1 MNGWLDGWVNG
12 GCSERGSDEVIS
24 LQVTK
29 SQLEL
34 SQVKFYKV

>member
-1 MNGWLDGWVNG
+1 MDGWMDG
-12 GCSERGSDEVIS
+12 WMDGCSERGSDEVIS